1 MVKILGAL
9 RFAENKKE
17 FEKVALS
24 LSFKRT
30 ALNSEEDAIRQELE
44 EKNRKKKKWKKIEKE
59 WRVPIS
65 VKKAEGIILYV
76 FGNISF

>member
-1 MVKILGAL
+1 
-9 RFAENKKE
+9 
-17 FEKVALS
+17 
-24 LSFKRT
+24 LSFKRI
-30 ALNSEEDAIRQELE
+30 ALNSKKDAIRQELE

-65 VKKAEGIILYV
+65 VKKAEV